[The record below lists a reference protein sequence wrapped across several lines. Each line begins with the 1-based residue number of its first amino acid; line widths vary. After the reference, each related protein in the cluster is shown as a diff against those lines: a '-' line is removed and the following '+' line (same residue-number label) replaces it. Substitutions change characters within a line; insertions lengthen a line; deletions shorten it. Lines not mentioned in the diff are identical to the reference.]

1 MPGSTTSNSSG
12 SSAAAVLP
20 GLPVLF
26 WVYVI
31 ESIESGKRYIGFT
44 TDLMRRLEEHGQGRS
59 RATRPYAP
67 FRLIYVEGCTNEA
80 DARRREH
87 YFKVS
92 EGRRYLAKRLREY
105 NATRRLAS

>member
-1 MPGSTTSNSSG
+1 MPGSTTLN
-12 SSAAAVLP
+12 
-20 GLPVLF
+20 LPVLF

-44 TDLMRRLEEHGQGRS
+44 TDLMRRLEEHGKGRS
-59 RATRPYAP
+59 RATAPYIP
-67 FRLIYVEGCTNEA
+67 FRLIYVEGCANEA

-92 EGRRYLAKRLREY
+92 EGRRYLAKRLLEH
-105 NATRRLAS
+105 NAARRFAS

>member
-1 MPGSTTSNSSG
+1 MGTFYARQYNFEPSR
-12 SSAAAVLP
+12 AL
-20 GLPVLF
+20 

-31 ESIESGKRYIGFT
+31 ESMKGGKRYMGFT
-44 TDLMRRLEEHGQGRS
+44 TDLLRRLDEHGKGRS
-59 RATRPYAP
+59 QSTRPYAP

-92 EGRRYLAKRLREY
+92 EGHRFLAKRLLEY
-105 NATRRLAS
+105 NRARRLAS

>member
-1 MPGSTTSNSSG
+1 MPGRTTSNFPDSTTFAELSG
-12 SSAAAVLP
+12 PPA
-20 GLPVLF
+20 LF

-31 ESIESGKRYIGFT
+31 ESIAKGKRYVGFT
-44 TDLMRRLEEHGQGRS
+44 TDLIRRLTEHGDGCS

-105 NATRRLAS
+105 NASRRLAP